1 MPKKP
6 RSLKP
11 VTTDARGDK
20 WVTQWQNKIIDD
32 ANLPLPAQEELFES
46 TIELKNILVNNL
58 ATTTDRCIKGMVVG
72 NVQSGKTAS
81 MIGLTATAF
90 DLGFDIVIILTGND
104 NILRQQTHSRFN
116 YDLFQY
122 NDEIKMANGSS
133 FDPIQKSNRGE
144 LGKSTP
150 Q

>member
-1 MPKKP
+1 M
-6 RSLKP
+6 
-11 VTTDARGDK
+11 
-20 WVTQWQNKIIDD
+20 
-32 ANLPLPAQEELFES
+32 
-46 TIELKNILVNNL
+46 

-144 LGKSTP
+144 LGKSNTNKRIR
-150 Q
+150 